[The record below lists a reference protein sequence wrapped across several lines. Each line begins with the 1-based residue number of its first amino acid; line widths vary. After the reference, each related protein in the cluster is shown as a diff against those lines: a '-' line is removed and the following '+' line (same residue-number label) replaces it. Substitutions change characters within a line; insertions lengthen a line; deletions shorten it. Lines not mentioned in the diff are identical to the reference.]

1 LEKGLRHC
9 SRFQGS
15 GNLDLQ
21 VFQVGHA
28 LLTAVSWHN
37 VAPIP
42 VSKREQ
48 QSWLR
53 HAVQAFP
60 RAGEHGY
67 AGRIHLVLGQ
77 YEKAKEAC
85 QKAGNR
91 QAAAMAC
98 IYGAKAKK
106 VLCYLHAITMW
117 LFGIAVESTQHGLQY

>member
-1 LEKGLRHC
+1 MQL
-9 SRFQGS
+9 
-15 GNLDLQ
+15 
-21 VFQVGHA
+21 FQVGHA
-28 LLTAVSWHN
+28 LLTAVSRHN
-37 VAPIP
+37 EAPTP
-42 VSKREQ
+42 VSTREQ

-77 YEKAKEAC
+77 YEEAKEAY

-106 VLCYLHAITMW
+106 VLCYLQAITMW
-117 LFGIAVESTQHGLQY
+117 LFRAAAESTQHDLHC